1 VCGGSID
8 NMYSI
13 PSSEPSISS
22 SPTVF
27 CEDVPGWYDS
37 DVDNCDDYDYYQ
49 WCEDFGDSFSGL
61 YNLTANEAC
70 CVCGGSIDVMM
81 SFPSSNP
88 STSFPTQT
96 PTLSSSPTASPHPT
110 VFCED
115 VSDWVDTWNNNCD
128 DYASNNMCK
137 YYYVIGTN

>member
-1 VCGGSID
+1 
-8 NMYSI
+8 
-13 PSSEPSISS
+13 
-22 SPTVF
+22 
-27 CEDVPGWYDS
+27 
-37 DVDNCDDYDYYQ
+37 
-49 WCEDFGDSFSGL
+49 
-61 YNLTANEAC
+61 
-70 CVCGGSIDVMM
+70 MM

-88 STSFPTQT
+88 STPIPTQT

-137 YYYVIGTN
+137 YYYVIGTNGLTAGEACCGERNDAICNTYIAIYLYEWCMHAHMFSDILLLIFMFVCIF